1 MKTEIEIKQEVLAH
15 VQSSAI
21 ANAIRGRISIASRPF
36 DSKDEDMVISV
47 LASDLEGDIQTA
59 IIAVNIY
66 VPMVRLDKGTGEDTK
81 RLGELSK
88 ISAES
93 LCRWLAQD
101 GSVYS
106 LQRQNIF
113 PVDGTNENV
122 ISNRIYYKHLNE

>member
-15 VQSSAI
+15 VQSSEI